1 MANLT
6 FTSFFKQRFNLFTQ
20 FLTMDSPF
28 TPVYGNLNLIFIS
41 LSLDCVIGVPCCFF
55 FNTLIIIRLPTCLGN
70 PFQEIYPLIR
80 RISLEN
86 KLGEHI
92 CFARL
97 TRLVTQLTLYN
108 LRNSHIDQCEY
119 LYDR

>member
-1 MANLT
+1 MLYVVTNLT
-6 FTSFFKQRFNLFTQ
+6 ITSFFNQRFNLFAQ

-28 TPVYGNLNLIFIS
+28 TPVYVNLNQIFIS

-55 FNTLIIIRLPTCLGN
+55 YNTLIIIRLPTCLGN

-80 RISLEN
+80 CISLDN

-97 TRLVTQLTLYN
+97 TGLVIQLTLYF
-108 LRNSHIDQCEY
+108 QGV
-119 LYDR
+119 